1 MAYRIL
7 KLQECLHHDG
17 RKIWIEM
24 RETPGQF
31 VPVCFYAEHVPFL
44 MFDAQDRVLMISVRA
59 EMYGKTWRC
68 WSAKPAVSD
77 WTPVKPEK
85 KTTGKK

>member
-44 MFDAQDRVLMISVRA
+44 MFDAQDRVLMIEVRA
-59 EMYGKTWRC
+59 DWYGKTWRC
-68 WSAKPAVSD
+68 WNAKPAVTD
-77 WTPVKPEK
+77 WTPVKK
-85 KTTGKK
+85 AK